1 MNLKMKNFNKKELFR
16 ITLLGFLLLFC
27 ILTLYYFHVILRI
40 EIVYTHLF
48 YVPIVLACLWWQY
61 KGLAIAVFLA
71 MILLISHAIN
81 LYDQSF
87 LEDVLRGL
95 MFIIIGTVVAF
106 LSNKRLILTGKLQ
119 ELDRIKTMFIAN
131 MSHEL
136 RTPLNSIIGFT
147 GVILQ
152 GLSGEITSE
161 QRKQLILVKN
171 SSNHLLALINDIIDV
186 SKIEADQIEL
196 VIEEFNLSNL
206 MQEVNDYFK
215 VAVKEKGLKLS
226 FEMSERLIIKSDERR
241 AKQVIM
247 NLVSN
252 AIKFTD
258 TGEIK
263 IKATKK
269 DERVYISVRDTGI
282 GIEKKDMDKL
292 FKAFSRIYTK
302 DMLKEGTG
310 LGLYLS
316 RKIANL
322 LRGDISVESE
332 FGKWSEFTFSL
343 PLKYKEVYRDE
354 KNTGD

>member
-27 ILTLYYFHVILRI
+27 ILTLYYFHIILRI

-48 YVPIVLACLWWQY
+48 YVPIILACLWWQY

-71 MILLISHAIN
+71 MTLLISHAIN
-81 LYDQSF
+81 LIDQAF
-87 LEDVLRGL
+87 FADALRGF
-95 MFIIIGTVVAF
+95 MFIVIGTLVAF
-106 LSNKRLILTGKLQ
+106 LSNKRLVLTEKLQ
-119 ELDRIKTMFIAN
+119 ELDRMKSIFIAN

-147 GVILQ
+147 GIILQ
-152 GLSGEITSE
+152 GLSGEITAE
-161 QRKQLILVKN
+161 QRKQLTLVKN
-171 SSNHLLALINDIIDV
+171 NSNHLLALINDVIDV

-196 VIEEFNLSNL
+196 VIEKFNLSNL
-206 MQEVNDYFK
+206 MQEMNDSFK
-215 VAVKEKGLKLS
+215 VAIEEKNLKLS
-226 FEMSERLIIKSDERR
+226 VEMPERVDIKNDPRR
-241 AKQVIM
+241 TKQVIM

-258 TGEIK
+258 KGKIEIK
-263 IKATKK
+263 VTKK
-269 DERVYISVRDTGI
+269 DKGVYISVRDTGI

-302 DMLKEGTG
+302 DMLKDGTG

-316 RKIANL
+316 KKTANL
-322 LRGDISVESE
+322 LGGDISAESK
-332 FGKWSEFTFSL
+332 FGNGSEFTFSL